1 MHERFGVSKL
11 MSMAGYN
18 YNIRTPLASNV
29 LNFPLVQGVTAQNNP
44 MDTLTQFSNY
54 VTVEQDSIWLA
65 FGFKVDAIQVLSI
78 NAAAIVQFSS
88 SDVKVAIVGIASA
101 SMPPHTTNR
110 KEMFLYAELGI
121 VAALDI
127 TGGSLTCQAQLT
139 PNSFV
144 LYPGKQQPIAEIR
157 WDEIDPCFGHHLEGG
172 ITPLWNTNEE
182 PKSCYHLLSDTK

>member
-1 MHERFGVSKL
+1 MNT
-11 MSMAGYN
+11 AGYN
-18 YNIRTPLASNV
+18 YNIRTPLASDV

-144 LYPGKQQPIAEIR
+144 LYPGKQQTMAEISVGYHG
-157 WDEIDPCFGHHLEGG
+157 PLLSLSSGGG
-172 ITPLWNTNEE
+172 ITPFRNTNEE
-182 PKSCYHLLSDTK
+182 AKSCYHLLSDTK